1 MAHYCPGPRHS
12 STAGTALPGAEGTPQ
27 LSVPAQLGTAQGG
40 RAFLCPGS
48 TGLARESSLSP
59 HRAGSAQHPAHG
71 WAPANRELLP
81 GEPQPT
87 GICAQS
93 LKAER
98 GLGACSKQSQRG
110 DTLQGQSCFPPDPS
124 SFTSSSFQPACPTAL
139 PEQSRAVA
147 AEAQQLPQCLP
158 RSSRAS
164 PCRRADPEAGEQ
176 SVTDPGE
183 GKPIYLGCSNL
194 ARTEHI
200 TVMHWRL
207 RVLVF
212 FFFFSTDIQE
222 NSMQLPC
229 THYTKETALINH

>member
-87 GICAQS
+87 GIGAQS

-110 DTLQGQSCFPPDPS
+110 EHTAGTKLLSPRSLQLHQLFL
-124 SFTSSSFQPACPTAL
+124 PACLPHCTPRAEQGSRCRGTAAPSVL
-139 PEQSRAVA
+139 TQIQQS
-147 AEAQQLPQCLP
+147 QPLQ
-158 RSSRAS
+158 
-164 PCRRADPEAGEQ
+164 
-176 SVTDPGE
+176 E
-183 GKPIYLGCSNL
+183 G
-194 ARTEHI
+194 
-200 TVMHWRL
+200 
-207 RVLVF
+207 
-212 FFFFSTDIQE
+212 
-222 NSMQLPC
+222 
-229 THYTKETALINH
+229 